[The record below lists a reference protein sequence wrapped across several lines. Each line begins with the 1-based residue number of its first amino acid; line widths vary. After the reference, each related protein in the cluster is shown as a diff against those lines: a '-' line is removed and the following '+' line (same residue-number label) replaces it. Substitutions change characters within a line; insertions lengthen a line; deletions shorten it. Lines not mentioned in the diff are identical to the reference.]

1 MILICSSPVTH
12 GVDQLSMWK
21 EEDTEGR
28 GVPCGPWSS
37 VDLDFVWWCE
47 RTDPQGARPSV
58 QVQGSVSGR
67 VWSGYCGLWD
77 ELAGPAGGSPPP
89 PQGVL
94 SCSVLCPQSV
104 TTLPSCCRIRGPM
117 TSLGTAWPYRPGSW
131 YFYALRKQVEAMK
144 CKSRTIELFVCLGFF

>member
-1 MILICSSPVTH
+1 MAVILICSSPVTH

-117 TSLGTAWPYRPGSW
+117 TSLGTAWPYRPGS
-131 YFYALRKQVEAMK
+131 
-144 CKSRTIELFVCLGFF
+144 